1 MHAGNSMEGWSK
13 GAELRSTETEQK
25 RHKHAPHMHI
35 ALSTYG
41 QRYHWLNMIHN
52 FTNI

>member
-1 MHAGNSMEGWSK
+1 MLETAWKVEAK
-13 GAELRSTETEQK
+13 EQLRSTETEQK

-41 QRYHWLNMIHN
+41 QRYH
-52 FTNI
+52 